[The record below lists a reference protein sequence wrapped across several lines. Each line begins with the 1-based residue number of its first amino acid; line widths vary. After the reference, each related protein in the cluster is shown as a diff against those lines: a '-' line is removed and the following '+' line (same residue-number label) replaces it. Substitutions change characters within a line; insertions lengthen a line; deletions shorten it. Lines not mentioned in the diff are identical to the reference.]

1 MFRYVLPFFLL
12 GALTATVAATVHAA
26 DFQMINSTP
35 TVLYDAPSQ
44 KARAL
49 FLYGSGVPVELI
61 SSIEGWSKVRDA
73 QGAIGWVERPK
84 LTHKRAL
91 QVRVSLAQIRTQ
103 PSDNAPLAFE
113 AQENV
118 LLELDEAATS
128 PTTTLTPGWVRVRH
142 QDGQTGYVRI
152 NSIFG
157 L

>member
-1 MFRYVLPFFLL
+1 M
-12 GALTATVAATVHAA
+12 ASAQAA
-26 DFQMINSTP
+26 DFRTINSTP
-35 TVLYDAPSQ
+35 TILYDAPSQ

-73 QGAIGWVERPK
+73 QGSIGWVERSK
-84 LTHKRAL
+84 LTDKRAL
-91 QVRVSLAQIRTQ
+91 QVRGSLAQIRSQ
-103 PSDNAPLAFE
+103 PSDNAPMVFE
-113 AQENV
+113 AEENV

-142 QDGQTGYVRI
+142 QDGATGYVRI
-152 NSIFG
+152 SSIFG

>member
-1 MFRYVLPFFLL
+1 MFRYLISFFLF
-12 GALTATVAATVHAA
+12 GALTAAHAA
-26 DFQMINSTP
+26 DFQTIDATP

-73 QGAIGWVERPK
+73 QGAVGWVERSK
-84 LTHKRAL
+84 LADKRAL
-91 QVRVSLAQIRTQ
+91 QVRIPLAQIRTQ
-103 PSDNAPLAFE
+103 PADSAPLAFE
-113 AQENV
+113 AEENV

-128 PTTTLTPGWVRVRH
+128 PATTLTPGWVRVRH
-142 QDGQTGYVRI
+142 RDGQTGYVRI
-152 NSIFG
+152 SGIFG